1 MEGRMTANVD
11 QGVDSIA
18 SLSREGY
25 RDISLYA
32 VPRGDVALDL
42 SDNTNLWGAP
52 PAALRAIAAAR
63 EESISRYPG
72 AYEPAL
78 AAAFARHVGVSADM
92 IACGCGS
99 GDGLDFANRGLGPAG
114 RNFFPGRPSFSHV
127 PSVRRP

>member
-1 MEGRMTANVD
+1 MEGLMTANVD

-18 SLSREGY
+18 SLSREDY
-25 RDISLYA
+25 REISLYA

-78 AAAFARHVGVSADM
+78 AAAFARYVGVAADM

-99 GDGLDFANRGLGPAG
+99 DYHVRFNSRRMSCIDTRLTM
-114 RNFFPGRPSFSHV
+114 GRPWGQK
-127 PSVRRP
+127 

>member
-1 MEGRMTANVD
+1 MTANVD

-18 SLSREGY
+18 SLSRDGY

-78 AAAFARHVGVSADM
+78 SEAFALYVGVSADM
-92 IACGCGS
+92 IACGSVS
-99 GDGLDFANRGLGPAG
+99 GVALASTSRELQQQGEVL
-114 RNFFPGRPSFSHV
+114 
-127 PSVRRP
+127 